1 MNINESLGVLFDSIF
16 YNCIYFCKKEVVFHF
31 QTLIRENED
40 TILYHYNTF
49 RGSKQ
54 SIDPPASLFSLFYY
68 DKNGSCVLMDY
79 FVKHID
85 FFQDSIEDFLR
96 KISNKRDFKIF
107 VFEYYFAKYKDA
119 IDMDKLL
126 RLDGESVAKA
136 LALINETVDITPFI
150 YMIYHF
156 SDLINE
162 LTKYIN
168 ELIPLIKTYHKKNRS
183 PINEV
188 VMAFINDEIQ
198 LKKKIYR

>member
-1 MNINESLGVLFDSIF
+1 
-16 YNCIYFCKKEVVFHF
+16 
-31 QTLIRENED
+31 
-40 TILYHYNTF
+40 
-49 RGSKQ
+49 
-54 SIDPPASLFSLFYY
+54 
-68 DKNGSCVLMDY
+68 
-79 FVKHID
+79 
-85 FFQDSIEDFLR
+85 
-96 KISNKRDFKIF
+96 
-107 VFEYYFAKYKDA
+107 
-119 IDMDKLL
+119 MDKLL
-126 RLDGESVAKA
+126 RLDGETVAKA

-198 LKKKIYR
+198 LKKNL